1 MKLIRTCFPLVIVGV
16 WFLAGCATT
25 STPSSS
31 EEPRNANQLRVGVAP
46 VLPPLAF
53 KADSEF
59 KGVEP
64 DLARALAADLGKTV
78 KFVEVPWEGLID
90 ALLNGKVDIIMSGMT
105 ITQERLMRINF
116 SKPYL
121 RSGQSILV
129 RRTDA
134 ALIQMTLFEPK
145 TRVGA
150 QKGTTGDYWVKQ
162 NCFRSDR
169 KLYST
174 ASQGARA
181 LVSKSLDAF
190 VCDAPVNWWLAS
202 ENESAGLTVVGG
214 YLTEEFLGWGIRRDD
229 PKLLE
234 AANQFVDR
242 SREDGRLQSII
253 QTWIPYK

>member
-1 MKLIRTCFPLVIVGV
+1 MV
-16 WFLAGCATT
+16 FLSGCATT
-25 STPSSS
+25 STPS
-31 EEPRNANQLRVGVAP
+31 ADAAKNQNVLRVGVSAD
-46 VLPPLAF
+46 LPPLVF
-53 KADSEF
+53 RADSEF

-64 DLARALAADLGKTV
+64 ELARALAADLGKTV
-78 KFVEVPWEGLID
+78 EFVELPWDGLID

-134 ALIQMTLFEPK
+134 ALIQMTLFDPK

-150 QKGTTGDYWVKQ
+150 QKGTTGDFWAKQ
-162 NCFRSDR
+162 NCFKAER
-169 KLYST
+169 KLFSS

-181 LVSKSLDAF
+181 LVSKSIDAF

-214 YLTEEFLGWGIRRDD
+214 YLTEEFLGWAIRRDD
-229 PKLLE
+229 PQLLE
-234 AANQFVDR
+234 AANRFIDQ
-242 SREDGRLQSII
+242 SRDDGKLQSII